1 MYLRMKIQLIL
12 CSFQRA
18 DGTVGY
24 IGMGTSPDCAGCL
37 LRGGQGLGLGLGR
50 KGGWLAWSNVDKSIG
65 HTSLQAQRSHMKLS
79 LIGMRWSVCV
89 WMRGGWVHRGG
100 DG

>member
-1 MYLRMKIQLIL
+1 MYLRKKIQLIQ

-24 IGMGTSPDCAGCL
+24 IGMGTSPGCAGCL

-89 WMRGGWVHRGG
+89 CG
-100 DG
+100 